1 MKYIK
6 LFEEYNSPLTLI
18 RGEGKNNSG
27 NVDLFGKGLYL
38 TDDLGVAKFYGDTI
52 REYVI
57 EGKIY
62 DTTKPF
68 TSSEFR
74 KILFNIDNILKTNI
88 CSKYLQE
95 VIDYNDGKLP
105 KDTDIDYIRLSWA
118 LDSRS
123 EFYDVLKKND
133 LIYNNFNSYA
143 NVCSVINMALN
154 KMGYVGLKY
163 STTEIEDLED
173 VGLGDKNSY
182 VIFDKN
188 SIKTK

>member
-1 MKYIK
+1 MKHLK

-27 NVDLFGKGLYL
+27 NVDLFGSGLYL
-38 TDDLGVAKFYGDTI
+38 TDDIDVAKFYGDTI
-52 REYVI
+52 REYSI
-57 EGKIY
+57 KGKIY
-62 DTTKPF
+62 DTTKSF
-68 TSSEFR
+68 TSTEFR
-74 KILFNIDNILKTNI
+74 KILFNIDSILKTNI

-95 VIDYNDGKLP
+95 VIDYNEGKLP

-123 EFYDVLKKND
+123 EFFDVLKKNY

-143 NVCSVINMALN
+143 NVCKVMNMALN

-173 VGLGDKNSY
+173 VGLGDKNAY

-188 SIKTK
+188 SIKNI